1 MNEKKKIIIIGGGAA
16 GLIASIAAAESGAAV
31 TVLEHN
37 EKTGRKLCVT
47 GNGRCNLGNLRKYQ
61 GCYRGT
67 HPGFAESA
75 LAKFSV
81 KDTIEFFEKTGI
93 SVWIKT
99 AGFIPEA
106 DRRSVFRTFWNRGS
120 AA

>member
-1 MNEKKKIIIIGGGAA
+1 MNEKKKVIIIGGGAA

-67 HPGFAESA
+67 HPGFAETA
-75 LAKFSV
+75 LAKLSV
-81 KDTIEFFEKTGI
+81 KDTIEFFEKT
-93 SVWIKT
+93 
-99 AGFIPEA
+99 
-106 DRRSVFRTFWNRGS
+106 
-120 AA
+120 